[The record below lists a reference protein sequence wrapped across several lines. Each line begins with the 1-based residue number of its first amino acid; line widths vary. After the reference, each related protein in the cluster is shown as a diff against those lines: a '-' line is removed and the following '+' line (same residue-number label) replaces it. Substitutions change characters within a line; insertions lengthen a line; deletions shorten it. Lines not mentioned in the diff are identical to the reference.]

1 MPGLRYALNMKE
13 QTVLASLPPP
23 TGDDKTG
30 EYLSLEDIAKKAFG
44 DQKRGSAPKSKGN
57 SWVRNSMRKLLALKL
72 VSHAPGKSG
81 KYARTQMLLKM
92 IEEKEAARLA
102 AMKKKGDES
111 KTRTKVGKVAKAAK
125 PPKAPRKTARSKKAK
140 AQSQEPAQAQA

>member
-1 MPGLRYALNMKE
+1 MPGLRYALNTKE
-13 QTVLASLPPP
+13 QTVLASLPSPK
-23 TGDDKTG
+23 GDDKTG

-72 VSHAPGKSG
+72 VNHAPGKSG
-81 KYARTQMLLKM
+81 KYARTLTSLVE

-102 AMKKKGDES
+102 SMKKKGDEA
-111 KTRTKVGKVAKAAK
+111 KTRTKAGKAAKAAK
-125 PPKAPRKTARSKKAK
+125 PAKAPKSPRAKKAK
-140 AQSQEPAQAQA
+140 TQPQAQAQA

>member
-1 MPGLRYALNMKE
+1 M
-13 QTVLASLPPP
+13 QITTLPR
-23 TGDDKTG
+23 
-30 EYLSLEDIAKKAFG
+30 
-44 DQKRGSAPKSKGN
+44 Q
-57 SWVRNSMRKLLALKL
+57 
-72 VSHAPGKSG
+72 
-81 KYARTQMLLKM
+81 TQMLLKM